1 MQFHNFQPT
10 LWSKV
15 FKYQL
20 ELGHNTEAYNAMIEN
35 PDPSRRKDCLRQLL
49 IMLCDRG
56 DLQSLVDFPYTD
68 LEEEV
73 CDKKYLNRIM
83 RKPTMHMRKQRR
95 RSASKNR
102 EADQHLCFSLYG

>member
-1 MQFHNFQPT
+1 MLTDTVSIKISCADPYVYIFLLSQPT

-68 LEEEV
+68 LEVEV
-73 CDKKYLNRIM
+73 RDTTLD
-83 RKPTMHMRKQRR
+83 H
-95 RSASKNR
+95 A
-102 EADQHLCFSLYG
+102 L

>member
-1 MQFHNFQPT
+1 M
-10 LWSKV
+10 

-73 CDKKYLNRIM
+73 CDLTFLHFFGTTSSSSTKFRFNMQVQEHHPHQWAPL
-83 RKPTMHMRKQRR
+83 QV
-95 RSASKNR
+95 A
-102 EADQHLCFSLYG
+102 G